1 MNLADIATNL
11 MLSKAKPIPPIK
23 SETESVFEYF
33 NIEKLKKVEN
43 QVDTCRSILHQ
54 VQNKTEQMQKFIADY
69 EVLSIQQRQTIKEF
83 EARVQKERKEKET
96 KVEEKEKRVEKV
108 QKEVQTLNIQVEEE
122 KLMTAKLRH
131 DKDLLE
137 IKMNRLIV
145 RDWLLLIWIWR
156 ICIKA

>member
-145 RDWLLLIWIWR
+145 RDWLLLI
-156 ICIKA
+156 